1 MFAAVVATR
10 LAVVAAIILV
20 AAIVAVVVATRLA
33 VIGGSEVISRHIA
46 VFAATA
52 VGTSAMVLQDIF

>member
-20 AAIVAVVVATRLA
+20 AAIVAAVVATRFA
-33 VIGGSEVISRHIA
+33 VVGGSEVISRHIA

-52 VGTSAMVLQDIF
+52 VGASAMVLQDIF